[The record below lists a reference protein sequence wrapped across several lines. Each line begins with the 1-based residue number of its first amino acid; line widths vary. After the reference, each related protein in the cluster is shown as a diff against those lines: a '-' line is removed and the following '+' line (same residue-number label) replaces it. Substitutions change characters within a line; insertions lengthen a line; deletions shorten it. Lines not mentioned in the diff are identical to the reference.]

1 MNILEEKIKY
11 IKEETAENS
20 KKEIYYLSK
29 ENEKLIIETTQ
40 LKQEK
45 DQLYILTNK
54 KAQTKGR

>member
-29 ENEKLIIETTQ
+29 ENVRKYSKKLIYVSMFFFIS
-40 LKQEK
+40 
-45 DQLYILTNK
+45 N
-54 KAQTKGR
+54 